1 MSPSRRTHRTAHQPA
16 AERNHASPAA
26 VGDLQSL
33 VDQVQALRR
42 RHKANP
48 SAQSA
53 AELARLREQLLEAL
67 DLDED
72 GDDDEEEEDDDDLHS
87 PNVFSDEDSEAAFM
101 GGVDGEIWEEDE
113 SGEFRA
119 RRDWSR
125 FAAAKRIPV
134 EDGLELRSRR
144 GAIGESWWSRRF
156 LSAVE
161 SILSGGRLTRG
172 RTYARQGQVI
182 DLGIGAG
189 LVVAQVQGSRRTP
202 YGVQISMPAA
212 SDGRWEAIVDALAA
226 QAGYAA
232 RLLAG
237 ELPHEIED
245 VFAGAGVALFPE
257 RGSHLTTSCTCPDW
271 ASPCKHAAAVCYLM
285 AEAFDDDPFL
295 LLAFRGRERE
305 ALLDELRDRRGL
317 AVEDA
322 GLGAAAGT
330 SGGASGAGGAG
341 GAHSPSEPPSRA
353 TPLASSL
360 ATFWSGGAGLADVHC
375 LPRATEAPGAVL
387 RLLPRGVLVVRGKEV
402 ADLLEP
408 AYARV
413 TADAEGRAFGG
424 GSPAK
429 PGAKSPKDPAT
440 PLLP

>member
-1 MSPSRRTHRTAHQPA
+1 MSPPRRTRP
-16 AERNHASPAA
+16 SPAA

-48 SAQSA
+48 SVQSA
-53 AELARLREQLLEAL
+53 AELSRLREQLLEAL

-72 GDDDEEEEDDDDLHS
+72 DNDEEEEDDDDLDA
-87 PNVFSDEDSEAAFM
+87 PAVFSDEDSEAAFM
-101 GGVDGEIWEEDE
+101 DGVDGEIWEEDE

-125 FAAAKRIPV
+125 FTAAKRIPV

-212 SDGRWEAIVDALAA
+212 SDARWEAIVDALAA

-317 AVEDA
+317 AVDE
-322 GLGAAAGT
+322 G
-330 SGGASGAGGAG
+330 GAGGAG
-341 GAHSPSEPPSRA
+341 GALAPSETPTRA
-353 TPLASSL
+353 APLADSL
-360 ATFWSGGAGLADVHC
+360 ATFWSGGARLAEVHC

-424 GSPAK
+424 GSPSR
-429 PGAKSPKDPAT
+429 PGTKSPRDPAT

>member
-1 MSPSRRTHRTAHQPA
+1 VSPPRHKPGATRA
-16 AERNHASPAA
+16 AGSERNHTSAAA
-26 VGDLQSL
+26 VGDLQGL

-53 AELARLREQLLEAL
+53 AELSRLREQLLEAL
-67 DLDED
+67 DLDAE
-72 GDDDEEEEDDDDLHS
+72 DDEEEEEEEDVDGRGE
-87 PNVFSDEDSEAAFM
+87 FADEDSEAAFM
-101 GGVDGEIWEEDE
+101 GGVDDEIWEEDE
-113 SGEFRA
+113 SGEWRS

-125 FAAAKRIPV
+125 FKTAKRIPV

-156 LSAVE
+156 LSAIE
-161 SILSGGRLTRG
+161 SILTGGRLTRG

-182 DLGIGAG
+182 DLGIGSG

-212 SDGRWEAIVDALAA
+212 SDARWEAIVDALAA

-271 ASPCKHAAAVCYLM
+271 ATPCKHAAAVCYLM

-317 AVEDA
+317 AVDD
-322 GLGAAAGT
+322 GGP
-330 SGGASGAGGAG
+330 GGAP
-341 GAHSPSEPPSRA
+341 SPSEPPSRA
-353 TPLASSL
+353 APLADSL
-360 ATFWSGGAGLADVHC
+360 ATFWSGGAGLAEVHC

-424 GSPAK
+424 GPPSRTGTKNPR
-429 PGAKSPKDPAT
+429 DPAA
-440 PLLP
+440 PQLP

>member
-1 MSPSRRTHRTAHQPA
+1 VSPPRRRPGAAPQAGAGSATGTNRTL
-16 AERNHASPAA
+16 ASPAA

-48 SAQSA
+48 STQSA

-72 GDDDEEEEDDDDLHS
+72 GDDEEEEEEEEEDDDDLIALSH
-87 PNVFSDEDSEAAFM
+87 EDSEAAFL
-101 GGVDGEIWEEDE
+101 GGVDDEIWEEDE
-113 SGEFRA
+113 SGEWRS
-119 RRDWSR
+119 RRDWTR
-125 FAAAKRIPV
+125 FKPAKRIPV

-212 SDGRWEAIVDALAA
+212 SDARWDAIVGALAA

-245 VFAGAGVALFPE
+245 VFAEAGVALFPE

-271 ASPCKHAAAVCYLM
+271 ATPCKHAAAVCYLM
-285 AEAFDDDPFL
+285 AEAFDDDPL

-317 AVEDA
+317 AVDDA
-322 GLGAAAGT
+322 SAGT
-330 SGGASGAGGAG
+330 SAGAGAG
-341 GAHSPSEPPSRA
+341 TPSSFEPSPSRA
-353 TPLASSL
+353 APLADSL
-360 ATFWSGGAGLADVHC
+360 ATFWSGGAGLAEVHC

-424 GSPAK
+424 GSPTK
-429 PGAKSPKDPAT
+429 PGANNPRDQAPP
-440 PLLP
+440 PLP

>member
-1 MSPSRRTHRTAHQPA
+1 VSPPRKRPGAAPGPA
-16 AERNHASPAA
+16 PGATRNHASVGA
-26 VGDLQSL
+26 VGDLQGL
-33 VDQVQALRR
+33 IDQVQALRR
-42 RHKANP
+42 RHKATP

-53 AELARLREQLLEAL
+53 AELSRLREALLEAL
-67 DLDED
+67 DLDD
-72 GDDDEEEEDDDDLHS
+72 DDDEEEEDDEDFDTLKEIA
-87 PNVFSDEDSEAAFM
+87 DEDSEAAFM
-101 GGVDGEIWEEDE
+101 GGMEDEIWEEDE
-113 SGEFRA
+113 SGEFRS

-125 FAAAKRIPV
+125 FRPPAKRIPV
-134 EDGLELRSRR
+134 DDGLELRSRR

-161 SILSGGRLTRG
+161 SILTGGRLTRG

-182 DLGIGAG
+182 DLGIGSG
-189 LVVAQVQGSRRTP
+189 LVLAQVQGSRRTP

-212 SDGRWEAIVDALAA
+212 SDTRWDAIVDALAA

-245 VFAGAGVALFPE
+245 VFADAGVALFPE

-271 ASPCKHAAAVCYLM
+271 ATPCKHAAAVCYLM

-305 ALLDELRDRRGL
+305 ALLDELRDRRGV
-317 AVEDA
+317 AVDD
-322 GLGAAAGT
+322 GV
-330 SGGASGAGGAG
+330 AGGTT
-341 GAHSPSEPPSRA
+341 SDPEVPSRSA
-353 TPLASSL
+353 PLSDSL
-360 ATFWSGGAGLADVHC
+360 AGFWSGGGELADVHC

-387 RLLPRGVLVVRGKEV
+387 RLLPRGVLVVRGKEI

-424 GSPAK
+424 GSPSKAG
-429 PGAKSPKDPAT
+429 PRT
-440 PLLP
+440 

>member
-1 MSPSRRTHRTAHQPA
+1 MSPPRKKPPA
-16 AERNHASPAA
+16 PAPAPAQAPAPAPAPAYRNHASPAA
-26 VGDLQSL
+26 VGDLQGL

-48 SAQSA
+48 SA
-53 AELARLREQLLEAL
+53 ELATELSRLRAQLLEAL
-67 DLDED
+67 DLDA
-72 GDDDEEEEDDDDLHS
+72 DDDEEEEEEGDEDLVELAH
-87 PNVFSDEDSEAAFM
+87 EDSEAAFM
-101 GGVDGEIWEEDE
+101 GGMEDEIWEEDE
-113 SGEFRA
+113 SGEWRS

-125 FAAAKRIPV
+125 FKTARRIPV

-161 SILSGGRLTRG
+161 SILTGGRLARG

-182 DLGIGAG
+182 DLGIGSG

-212 SDGRWEAIVDALAA
+212 SDARWDAIVDALAA

-271 ASPCKHAAAVCYLM
+271 ATPCKHAAAVCYLM

-305 ALLDELRDRRGL
+305 ALLDELRHRRGVAVDDGGPGGAPSASEPASRRAPL
-317 AVEDA
+317 ADSLA
-322 GLGAAAGT
+322 NFWSAGT
-330 SGGASGAGGAG
+330 
-341 GAHSPSEPPSRA
+341 
-353 TPLASSL
+353 
-360 ATFWSGGAGLADVHC
+360 GLAEVHS

-387 RLLPRGVLVVRGKEV
+387 RLLPRGVLVVRGKEI

-413 TADAEGRAFGG
+413 TADAEGRAFGSG
-424 GSPAK
+424 APSK
-429 PGAKSPKDPAT
+429 SGAKHPRDLAT
-440 PLLP
+440 PP

>member
-1 MSPSRRTHRTAHQPA
+1 VSPPRRKPGA
-16 AERNHASPAA
+16 ARKAGTDRNHASAAA
-26 VGDLQSL
+26 VGDLQGL
-33 VDQVQALRR
+33 IDQVQALRR

-53 AELARLREQLLEAL
+53 AELSRLREQLLEAL
-67 DLDED
+67 DLD
-72 GDDDEEEEDDDDLHS
+72 DDDEEEEEDDVDA
-87 PNVFSDEDSEAAFM
+87 PGEFSDEDSEAAFM
-101 GGVDGEIWEEDE
+101 DGVEDEIWEEDE
-113 SGEFRA
+113 SGEWRS

-125 FAAAKRIPV
+125 FRTAKRIPV

-156 LSAVE
+156 LSSVE
-161 SILSGGRLTRG
+161 SILTGGRLTRG

-182 DLGIGAG
+182 DLGIGSG

-212 SDGRWEAIVDALAA
+212 SDARWEAIVDTLAA

-245 VFAGAGVALFPE
+245 VFAEAGVALFPE

-271 ASPCKHAAAVCYLM
+271 ATPCKHAAAVCYLM

-317 AVEDA
+317 AVDDGGPA
-322 GLGAAAGT
+322 GVPPLSAPPSGAA
-330 SGGASGAGGAG
+330 
-341 GAHSPSEPPSRA
+341 
-353 TPLASSL
+353 PLADSL
-360 ATFWSGGAGLADVHC
+360 TTFWSGGAGLAEVHC

-413 TADAEGRAFGG
+413 TADAEGRAFGS
-424 GSPAK
+424 GSPSK
-429 PGAKSPKDPAT
+429 SGAKNPRDPAT
-440 PLLP
+440 PPLP

>member
-1 MSPSRRTHRTAHQPA
+1 MSPPRQKPGA
-16 AERNHASPAA
+16 ARKAGTDRNHASAAA
-26 VGDLQSL
+26 VGDLQGL
-33 VDQVQALRR
+33 IDQVQGLRR

-53 AELARLREQLLEAL
+53 AELSRLREQLLEAL
-67 DLDED
+67 DLD
-72 GDDDEEEEDDDDLHS
+72 DDDEEEEEDDVDA
-87 PNVFSDEDSEAAFM
+87 PGEFSDEDSEAAFM
-101 GGVDGEIWEEDE
+101 DGVEDEIWEEDE
-113 SGEFRA
+113 SGEWRS

-125 FAAAKRIPV
+125 FRTAKRIPV

-161 SILSGGRLTRG
+161 SILTGGRLTRG

-182 DLGIGAG
+182 DLGIGSG

-212 SDGRWEAIVDALAA
+212 SDARWEAIVDTLAA

-245 VFAGAGVALFPE
+245 VFAEAGVALFPE

-271 ASPCKHAAAVCYLM
+271 ATPCKHAAAVCYLM

-317 AVEDA
+317 AVDDGGPA
-322 GLGAAAGT
+322 GVPSLSAPPSGAA
-330 SGGASGAGGAG
+330 
-341 GAHSPSEPPSRA
+341 
-353 TPLASSL
+353 PLADSL
-360 ATFWSGGAGLADVHC
+360 TTFWSGGAGLAEVHC

-413 TADAEGRAFGG
+413 TADAEGRAFGS
-424 GSPAK
+424 GSPSK
-429 PGAKSPKDPAT
+429 SGAKNPRDPAT
-440 PLLP
+440 PPLP

>member
-1 MSPSRRTHRTAHQPA
+1 MSPPRRTPEVAGPPGANRTLAT
-16 AERNHASPAA
+16 PAA
-26 VGDLQSL
+26 VGDLQGL
-33 VDQVQALRR
+33 IDQVQALRR
-42 RHKANP
+42 RHKAHP

-53 AELARLREQLLEAL
+53 AELARLREALLEAL
-67 DLDED
+67 DQ
-72 GDDDEEEEDDDDLHS
+72 DDDEEEEEEVEDPDE
-87 PNVFSDEDSEAAFM
+87 FSDEDSEAAFM
-101 GGVDGEIWEEDE
+101 DGVDGEIWEEDE
-113 SGEFRA
+113 SGQWRS
-119 RRDWSR
+119 RRDWTR
-125 FAAAKRIPV
+125 FRPAKRIPV

-156 LSAVE
+156 LSAIE

-182 DLGIGAG
+182 DLGIGSG
-189 LVVAQVQGSRRTP
+189 LVVAQVQGSRRAP

-212 SDGRWEAIVDALAA
+212 SDARWKAIVDALAA

-237 ELPHEIED
+237 EMPHEIED
-245 VFAGAGVALFPE
+245 VFAEAGVSLFPE

-271 ASPCKHAAAVCYLM
+271 ATPCKHAAAVCYLM

-305 ALLDELRDRRGL
+305 ALLDELRDRRGV
-317 AVEDA
+317 AVDD
-322 GLGAAAGT
+322 GAA
-330 SGGASGAGGAG
+330 GAPASPAD
-341 GAHSPSEPPSRA
+341 SPSRHA
-353 TPLASSL
+353 PLAESV
-360 ATFWSGGAGLADVHC
+360 ATFWSGGAGLAEVHS

-387 RLLPRGVLVVRGKEV
+387 RLLPRGVLVVRGKEI

-424 GSPAK
+424 GAPS
-429 PGAKSPKDPAT
+429 KSSARA
-440 PLLP
+440 

>member
-1 MSPSRRTHRTAHQPA
+1 MSPPRRTHS
-16 AERNHASPAA
+16 SPAA

-48 SAQSA
+48 STQSA
-53 AELARLREQLLEAL
+53 AELSRLRAQLLEAL

-72 GDDDEEEEDDDDLHS
+72 GDDEEEDEDEDDVGTLR
-87 PNVFSDEDSEAAFM
+87 VFSDEDSEAAFM
-101 GGVDGEIWEEDE
+101 DGVDGEIWEEDE
-113 SGEFRA
+113 SGEWRA

-125 FAAAKRIPV
+125 FAPAKRIPV

-161 SILSGGRLTRG
+161 SILTGGRLTRG

-212 SDGRWEAIVDALAA
+212 SDGRWEAIIEALAA

-317 AVEDA
+317 AVDDS
-322 GLGAAAGT
+322 GPGT
-330 SGGASGAGGAG
+330 PGGGGGAGGAG
-341 GAHSPSEPPSRA
+341 GAHSPSAPLLRA
-353 TPLASSL
+353 VPLADSL
-360 ATFWSGGAGLADVHC
+360 ATFWSGGAGLAEVHC

-402 ADLLEP
+402 TDLLEP

-413 TADAEGRAFGG
+413 TTDAEGRAFGG
-424 GSPAK
+424 GSPSK
-429 PGAKSPKDPAT
+429 PGAKNPRDPA
-440 PLLP
+440 PPQ

>member
-1 MSPSRRTHRTAHQPA
+1 MSPPRKKPGA
-16 AERNHASPAA
+16 AGTPNRNHASAAA
-26 VGDLQSL
+26 VGDLQGL
-33 VDQVQALRR
+33 IDQVQALRR
-42 RHKANP
+42 RHKTKP

-72 GDDDEEEEDDDDLHS
+72 DDEGEGEGEGEDVERPDE
-87 PNVFSDEDSEAAFM
+87 FSDEDSEAAFM
-101 GGVDGEIWEEDE
+101 EGVDDEIWEEDE
-113 SGEFRA
+113 SGDWRG

-125 FAAAKRIPV
+125 FRPTAKRIPV
-134 EDGLELRSRR
+134 DDGLELRSRR

-161 SILSGGRLTRG
+161 SILTGGRLARG

-182 DLGIGAG
+182 DLGIGSG
-189 LVVAQVQGSRRTP
+189 LVVAQVQGTRRTP

-212 SDGRWEAIVDALAA
+212 SDMRWDAIVDALAA

-245 VFAGAGVALFPE
+245 VFAEAGVALFPE

-271 ASPCKHAAAVCYLM
+271 ATPCKHAAAVCYLM

-305 ALLDELRDRRGL
+305 ALLDDLRDRRGV
-317 AVEDA
+317 AVDDVA
-322 GLGAAAGT
+322 GSAVA
-330 SGGASGAGGAG
+330 
-341 GAHSPSEPPSRA
+341 SPSDSPSRSA
-353 TPLASSL
+353 PLSDSV
-360 ATFWSGGAGLADVHC
+360 ATFWSGGPGLAGVHC

-387 RLLPRGVLVVRGKEV
+387 RLLPRGVLVVRGKEI
-402 ADLLEP
+402 ADLLET

-413 TADAEGRAFGG
+413 TAEAEGRAFGG
-424 GSPAK
+424 GPAGKPAGKPPGKPAGKPPGK
-429 PGAKSPKDPAT
+429 PGART
-440 PLLP
+440 

>member
-1 MSPSRRTHRTAHQPA
+1 VSPPRQKPGATRRANTSRTL
-16 AERNHASPAA
+16 ASPGA
-26 VGDLQSL
+26 VGDLQGL
-33 VDQVQALRR
+33 IDQVQALRR
-42 RHKANP
+42 RHKAHP

-53 AELARLREQLLEAL
+53 AELARLREALLEAL

-72 GDDDEEEEDDDDLHS
+72 EDDDEEEEDVEG
-87 PNVFSDEDSEAAFM
+87 PGEFSDEDSEAAFM
-101 GGVDGEIWEEDE
+101 GGVEDEIWEEDE
-113 SGEFRA
+113 SGEWRS
-119 RRDWSR
+119 RRDWTR
-125 FAAAKRIPV
+125 FRPAKRIPV
-134 EDGLELRSRR
+134 DDGLELRSRR
-144 GAIGESWWSRRF
+144 GAIGESWWSRRV

-161 SILSGGRLTRG
+161 SILTGGRLARG

-182 DLGIGAG
+182 DLGIGSG

-212 SDGRWEAIVDALAA
+212 SDARWAAIVDALAA

-245 VFAGAGVALFPE
+245 VFADAGVSLFPE

-271 ASPCKHAAAVCYLM
+271 ATPCKHAAAVCYLM

-305 ALLDELRDRRGL
+305 ALLDELRDRRGV
-317 AVEDA
+317 AVDD
-322 GLGAAAGT
+322 GGPGGT
-330 SGGASGAGGAG
+330 PSA
-341 GAHSPSEPPSRA
+341 SEPPSRA
-353 TPLASSL
+353 APLADSL
-360 ATFWSGGAGLADVHC
+360 ATFWSSGAGLADVHC

-387 RLLPRGVLVVRGKEV
+387 RLLPRGVLVVRGKEI
-402 ADLLEP
+402 ADLLES

-413 TADAEGRAFGG
+413 TVDAEGRAFGG
-424 GSPAK
+424 GPPAK
-429 PGAKSPKDPAT
+429 SGAKNPRDLAT
-440 PLLP
+440 PPLP

>member
-1 MSPSRRTHRTAHQPA
+1 MSPPPKKPGAVRKAKSHL
-16 AERNHASPAA
+16 ASPAA
-26 VGDLQSL
+26 VGDLQGL
-33 VDQVQALRR
+33 IDQVQALRR
-42 RHKANP
+42 RHKAHP

-53 AELARLREQLLEAL
+53 AELSLLRAALLEAL

-72 GDDDEEEEDDDDLHS
+72 DEDDEDEEEEDEPSDA
-87 PNVFSDEDSEAAFM
+87 FSDEDSEAAFM
-101 GGVDGEIWEEDE
+101 GGVDDEIWEEDE
-113 SGEFRA
+113 SGEWRS

-125 FAAAKRIPV
+125 FRPAAKRIPV

-156 LSAVE
+156 LSAIE
-161 SILSGGRLTRG
+161 SILTGGRLTRG

-182 DLGIGAG
+182 DLGIGSG

-212 SDGRWEAIVDALAA
+212 SDVRWEAIVDALAA

-237 ELPHEIED
+237 ELPHEIEE
-245 VFAGAGVALFPE
+245 VFAQAGVALFPE

-271 ASPCKHAAAVCYLM
+271 ATPCKHAAAVCYLM

-305 ALLDELRDRRGL
+305 ALLDELRDRRGV
-317 AVEDA
+317 AVDE
-322 GLGAAAGT
+322 GGT
-330 SGGASGAGGAG
+330 GGGGAGGGGAG
-341 GAHSPSEPPSRA
+341 GAASPSVPPARVA
-353 TPLASSL
+353 PLADSL
-360 ATFWSGGAGLADVHC
+360 ATFWSGGAGLAEVHSR
-375 LPRATEAPGAVL
+375 PRATEAPGSVL

-413 TADAEGRAFGG
+413 TTDAEGRAFGS
-424 GSPAK
+424 GSPS
-429 PGAKSPKDPAT
+429 KSSTRA
-440 PLLP
+440 

>member
-1 MSPSRRTHRTAHQPA
+1 M
-16 AERNHASPAA
+16 
-26 VGDLQSL
+26 
-33 VDQVQALRR
+33 QALRR
-42 RHKANP
+42 RHKASP

-53 AELARLREQLLEAL
+53 AELSRLREALLEAL

-72 GDDDEEEEDDDDLHS
+72 DDEEEEELEDDEDLREIA
-87 PNVFSDEDSEAAFM
+87 DEDSEAAFM
-101 GGVDGEIWEEDE
+101 GGVEDEIWEEDE
-113 SGEFRA
+113 SGEWRS

-125 FAAAKRIPV
+125 FKPAKRIPV
-134 EDGLELRSRR
+134 DDGLELRSRR

-161 SILSGGRLTRG
+161 SILTGGRLARG

-182 DLGIGAG
+182 DLGIGSG

-212 SDGRWEAIVDALAA
+212 SDVRWDAIVDALAA

-245 VFAGAGVALFPE
+245 VFAQAGVALFPE

-271 ASPCKHAAAVCYLM
+271 ATPCKHAAAVCYLM

-305 ALLDELRDRRGL
+305 ALLDELRDRRGV
-317 AVEDA
+317 AVDDGGPGGTASASA
-322 GLGAAAGT
+322 GEPLTRAA
-330 SGGASGAGGAG
+330 
-341 GAHSPSEPPSRA
+341 
-353 TPLASSL
+353 PLADSL
-360 ATFWSGGAGLADVHC
+360 AGFWSGGAGLAEVHI

-387 RLLPRGVLVVRGKEV
+387 RLLPRGVLVVRGKEI

-413 TADAEGRAFGG
+413 TTDAEGRAFGS
-424 GSPAK
+424 GSPS
-429 PGAKSPKDPAT
+429 KSGTRA
-440 PLLP
+440 